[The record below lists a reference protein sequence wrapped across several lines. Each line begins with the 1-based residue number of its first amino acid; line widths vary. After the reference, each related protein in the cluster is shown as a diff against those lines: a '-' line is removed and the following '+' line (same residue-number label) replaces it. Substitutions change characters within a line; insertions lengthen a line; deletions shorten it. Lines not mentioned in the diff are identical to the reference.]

1 MARKLSYERYAW
13 FHGRVKSGAFPNS
26 ARLAER
32 FEISQKQAQRDVEF
46 MKERL
51 HAPLLYDAV
60 HRGYTYENDHY
71 ELPPFWLREE
81 ELHALCLAMRLSA
94 TIPDRDI
101 KESLRWLMD
110 HFLSLR
116 TIQSRPGF
124 RDLEEKVSVKNVAY
138 YRVPEL
144 VFHAVVTALFR
155 ERALKISYHTPH
167 KNETTER
174 VVRPLHLL
182 CYMGNWHM
190 IAFCKLR
197 GQIRDFALSR
207 IRAVQPSA
215 EGLALPAGLPPIKEY
230 IRRNFGV
237 IAGDRST
244 DVVLRFTPGVS
255 PWIAEQEWHEAQ
267 EVSVGKDGSLRL
279 RFPVSG
285 FVEVVREILKYGAA
299 VEVLKPKELRDAIR
313 EEIRKMGAIYR

>member
-1 MARKLSYERYAW
+1 MAKKLSYERYAW

-26 ARLAER
+26 ARLADH
-32 FEISQKQAQRDVEF
+32 FEISRKQAQRDVAF
-46 MKERL
+46 MRDRIG
-51 HAPLLYDAV
+51 APLLYNADR
-60 HRGYTYENDHY
+60 RGYGYEDGTY
-71 ELPPFWLREE
+71 ELPPVWLKEE
-81 ELHALCLAMRLSA
+81 ELHALCLALRLSA
-94 TIPDRDI
+94 AIPDREL
-101 KESLRWLMD
+101 KKSLHRLMEN
-110 HFLSLR
+110 FLSLR
-116 TIQSRPGF
+116 SADTPPGF

-138 YRVPEL
+138 SRVPEP

-155 ERALKISYHTPH
+155 EHTLKITYRTPH

-182 CYMGNWHM
+182 CYMGNWHL
-190 IAFCKLR
+190 IAFCSLR
-197 GQIRDFALSR
+197 RQIRDFALSR
-207 IRAVQPSA
+207 IRAVQPCA
-215 EGLALPAGLPPIKEY
+215 EPLALPPGLPPIKEY

-237 IAGDRST
+237 IAGERST

-285 FVEVVREILKYGAA
+285 FVEVAREILKYGAA
-299 VEVLKPKELRDAIR
+299 VEVLEPQELRDTIR
-313 EEIRKMGAIYR
+313 EEIRKMGTLYR